1 MNIGIFLPNWIGDV
15 AMATPALRAL
25 RKRFAG
31 DPLIGVLRPY
41 VSEVLAGTSWL
52 DEQLLYKP
60 NSPDPQQRTWGLIR
74 QLRERRLDMAVLLTN
89 SMRTAL
95 LAVASGARERV
106 GNVRSGRGLLLTH
119 KVYPPRYRLWR
130 LLPTPAID
138 GYLQI
143 TTAASCPWESPRLEL
158 ATLPDDEAR
167 ADAVWRKFHLPP
179 GDQVVV
185 LNSGGAFGAAKLWPA
200 EHFAE
205 LARRLAVEQQLAVL
219 VNCGP
224 AERKIAA
231 EIVERADHPRVV
243 SLAEEDVP
251 IGLTKACIRRSRLLV
266 STDSGPRF
274 FAVAFGVPVVTLFGP
289 THPEWSRTHYPG
301 EICLSEAVPCGPCMK
316 RVCPLGHH
324 RCMRDLSVE
333 RVYAAA
339 RQLLEHSSR
348 TEGAQQD
355 SPGPASPASAALGG
369 IPAPKVLSKT
379 AQGQRA
385 QLAPPWVSDSG

>member
-1 MNIGIFLPNWIGDV
+1 MNVGIFLPNWIGDV

-31 DPLIGVLRPY
+31 DRLIGVLRPY

-60 NSPDPQQRTWGLIR
+60 NSKDPRQRTWGMIR
-74 QLRERRLDMAVLLTN
+74 QLRDRRLDLAVLLTN
-89 SMRTAL
+89 SMRTGL
-95 LAVASGARERV
+95 LAVASGARQRI

-119 KVYPPRYRLWR
+119 KVYPPRYHGWR
-130 LLPTPAID
+130 LMPTPAVD

-143 TTAASCPWESPRLEL
+143 TTAAGCAWESPKLEL
-158 ATLPDDEAR
+158 ATLPEDEAA
-167 ADAVWRKFHLPP
+167 ADAVWRKFRLPP
-179 GDQVVV
+179 GREVVV

-200 EHFAE
+200 EYFAQ
-205 LARRLAVEQQLAVL
+205 LARRLAVDDQLAVL

-224 AERKIAA
+224 AERTIAGQ
-231 EIVERADHPRVV
+231 IVELADHPRVV
-243 SLAEEDVP
+243 SLAAEPVP

-274 FAVAFGVPVVTLFGP
+274 FAVAFDVPVVTLFGP
-289 THPEWSRTHYPG
+289 THREWSRTHYDG
-301 EICLSEAVPCGPCMK
+301 EIALAEDVPCGPCMQ

-339 RQLLEHSSR
+339 RRLLAR
-348 TEGAQQD
+348 PKADAD
-355 SPGPASPASAALGG
+355 SDVRAA
-369 IPAPKVLSKT
+369 
-379 AQGQRA
+379 
-385 QLAPPWVSDSG
+385 